1 MLKIEKR
8 AKLDVREMV
17 LVTKE
22 NLQEVAE
29 WCNGVVDGD
38 IIRFDDTTYYSS
50 VKMIAFIDDYIEKR
64 EDGFCC
70 WGNAF
75 ISKNYNRNEQ
85 GELI

>member
-29 WCNGVVDGD
+29 WCCGGVDRNK
-38 IIRFDDTTYYSS
+38 IRFVDNTYGTSA
-50 VKMIAFIDDYIEKR
+50 KMCAFIGDYIEKK

-70 WGNAF
+70 WTGSF
-75 ISKNYNRNEQ
+75 ISEFYNLNEK
-85 GELI
+85 GELL